1 MGWQIGIC
9 SRCEACIALFDLL
22 RRPNIG
28 MIKMENLCDL
38 ELVEMRN
45 LDVGVLGSGIC
56 GSGWDGGDGEL
67 AFAAGVRR
75 DR

>member
-1 MGWQIGIC
+1 
-9 SRCEACIALFDLL
+9 
-22 RRPNIG
+22 
-28 MIKMENLCDL
+28 MENLCDL